1 MSVSISVYTCIS
13 LLFIRNAYLLRL
25 MFYITTPKHITMA
38 GRKWILAVG
47 TEVKKLGLDDG
58 DDVIVYIMRPE
69 DELSMDM
76 LIQKA
81 GSKFY
86 LLISENPDI
95 IVARSLSEA
104 KDIASETEK
113 GEHIVVGS
121 FTNQSKALRY
131 KRIILDELKKGLPRE
146 EKAIQER
153 LDKLLQYD

>member
-1 MSVSISVYTCIS
+1 MVSFWYTLVYR
-13 LLFIRNAYLLRL
+13 FYYIRNAYLLRL
-25 MFYITTPKHITMA
+25 MFYIKTPKQITKT
-38 GRKWILAVG
+38 GRKRILAVG

-86 LLISENPDI
+86 LMISENPDI

-104 KDIASETEK
+104 KDMASETEK
-113 GEHIVVGS
+113 GEYIVVGS

>member
-1 MSVSISVYTCIS
+1 
-13 LLFIRNAYLLRL
+13 
-25 MFYITTPKHITMA
+25 MFYIKTLKQITMT
-38 GRKWILAVG
+38 GRKRILAVG

-86 LLISENPDI
+86 LVISENPDI

>member
-1 MSVSISVYTCIS
+1 MWYTHVYR
-13 LLFIRNAYLLRL
+13 FYYIRNAYLLRL
-25 MFYITTPKHITMA
+25 MFYIKTPKQITMT
-38 GRKWILAVG
+38 GRKRILAVG